1 MPSFSCQRGQTA
13 RDILFCHNADITPV
27 NVLVNLML
35 IISQY
40 IHINHYHITWTFTT
54 LYVNYKVG
62 KGKSSW
68 NVFPGPYIWA
78 EKSPLSPSLSTP
90 ICNITQILQVC
101 LLWYVIY
108 LLNSNSHEIKRHLFL
123 GRKAITNLYSIL
135 KSRDIIFPA
144 AAAAKSLQSCLTL
157 CDPID
162 GSPPGSLMPGFSRQ
176 EHWSGLPFP
185 SPMHKSEK
193 WKWSRSD
200 PTLSDPMDCSLPGS
214 SIHGIFQ
221 ARVLQRSV

>member
-1 MPSFSCQRGQTA
+1 MSIIKLGKESQAGMSFQV
-13 RDILFCHNADITPV
+13 H
-27 NVLVNLML
+27 
-35 IISQY
+35 ISE
-40 IHINHYHITWTFTT
+40 
-54 LYVNYKVG
+54 LR
-62 KGKSSW
+62 SL
-68 NVFPGPYIWA
+68 PY
-78 EKSPLSPSLSTP
+78 P
-90 ICNITQILQVC
+90 QVC
-101 LLWYVIY
+101 LHQSVMSLKFSRCVCCDMGY

-135 KSRDIIFPA
+135 KSRDIILPA
-144 AAAAKSLQSCLTL
+144 AAAAKSLQSCPTL

-193 WKWSRSD
+193 WKWSCPD

-214 SIHGIFQ
+214 SVHWIFQ

>member
-1 MPSFSCQRGQTA
+1 MSIIKLGKESQAGMSFQV
-13 RDILFCHNADITPV
+13 H
-27 NVLVNLML
+27 
-35 IISQY
+35 ISE
-40 IHINHYHITWTFTT
+40 
-54 LYVNYKVG
+54 LR
-62 KGKSSW
+62 SL
-68 NVFPGPYIWA
+68 PY
-78 EKSPLSPSLSTP
+78 P
-90 ICNITQILQVC
+90 QVC
-101 LLWYVIY
+101 LHQSVISLKFSRCVCCDMWYMWYVIY

-135 KSRDIIFPA
+135 KSRDIILPA
-144 AAAAKSLQSCLTL
+144 AAAKLLQSCLTL